1 MARKTDIRLRR
12 SNTADAV
19 PTSGNL
25 SLGEMAMNTA
35 DGALY
40 FKTSDNT
47 VITAHDNTIMHIDSL
62 NDRVGINTTNPTYKF
77 HVAGSGASYLAGGI
91 QLNSTD
97 KITIGNPN
105 QFITAVN
112 DTSLTLATDGSA
124 SLTIL
129 DNGNVGI
136 GTTSPATA
144 LEVAGDIT
152 LPSNGQLKFKGTNHY
167 PRIYASS
174 NDLLINLDN
183 GSGSN
188 YTALKIDNVTGNVGI
203 GTTTPGEKLEV
214 VGNVEADEFIG
225 DLRGA
230 LLFKAQAG
238 EALSKGD
245 VVYISGISGNTTVV
259 SKADADD
266 SAKMPAFGV
275 AAAAATLNSAVDIYT
290 FGTLSGI
297 DTSSYS
303 EGDELY
309 VSTTAGALTS
319 TAPTGSGSL
328 LQKIAKV
335 TRSDAS
341 AGSIKVIGAGRT
353 NAVPNLDQYKIFVGN
368 SSNQAV
374 QGNNALTVDIDNNA
388 VGINTGDPD
397 AYVSSLGAG
406 LHIATDVVLN
416 SNTPLLYLRANGGS
430 AMSEIRYQNSLKF
443 TNGSATLHGFIDSSG
458 RLTFGNATNFA
469 DANADDFQI
478 GNTSGA
484 HGISIVAQNSHNASI
499 YFADNDN
506 NDAGRIIYNHTNNRM
521 EFYTN
526 RSQRMVITS
535 AGNVGIGTNAA
546 AEKLEVRDGDI
557 TTRDS
562 TNTNYAQLNRY
573 TGLTLKGNGT
583 GSRGVQTPNTDALT
597 FGTNN
602 AERVRI
608 LSDGKVIIGD
618 TASHTTDLLQI
629 ETPASGGGHGIQ
641 IRRNDANNDQGIGHI
656 LFGNNTDTDLVK
668 ISAKT
673 DLDNNAGDSGALLFS
688 TQPTSGS
695 LTERL
700 RINSV
705 GQVGIGTT
713 SPNVDAAVEITK
725 AAPNTGITTLRL
737 TNSVNN
743 RGQRI
748 DFVDDNAARA
758 FTITHDNG
766 GNNAL
771 IGTIVSEPLLF
782 LTNNTERVRILSG
795 GNVGIGESVP
805 TEKLH
810 VAGNIK
816 MQASATVLTFQNNSN
831 TWNVGCDAGDASFK
845 FKDGT
850 DERIRILSDGNTIF
864 GGTSVGAAGAMSV
877 KVDGTYTDL
886 YLYGAGTSQG
896 GRIFFGDSSDRSSI
910 TGTYGTGGGGKLS
923 FKTDT
928 TGGTSQDRLVID
940 SDGSIRFNNAF
951 TFPTSIGSS
960 GQVLK
965 VPSSGSTLVWAD
977 DSGGGGS
984 TDSLSDLDGDTL
996 IQVEESADE
1005 DIIRFDIAG
1014 TQKLFLDSTQ
1024 LNLDGDLA
1032 VSGNLNIAGD
1042 INSTSVTT
1050 LDVTDLTITVA
1061 NNAGSAANANNAG
1074 LIVDT
1079 GGTNPSLLYTSAQ
1092 DEWNFNKNLVVGGKE
1107 TTASFPLMVKSNTDH
1122 QGLHIEENSGAE
1134 SWQMG
1139 VNAAGDFN
1147 FYNSGS
1153 TTPSITFEDSG
1164 QVGIGTSSPAA
1175 QLNVDSNAQN
1185 EIARF
1190 QGANAQLRIDNSTL
1204 NLLTLNSGGSGDS
1217 LALATSSTEAIR
1229 IDSSQNVGIGT
1240 TDPQDLLHLSA
1251 SSPVLRLTNTSD
1263 SGKST
1268 IEFWDNQSGTSQAG
1282 EIFFDDGGNLFGLQG
1297 NANGIVFKASNTF
1310 PGSELMR
1317 LNGSGHLLVGT
1328 TSAANSTAGFRAY
1341 NGGNGAFTIAG
1352 TTLDLN
1358 RLSTDGTIL
1367 NFQKDTSSVGGI
1379 GTVDGD
1385 LNIFP
1390 SATGHKG
1397 LRFGN
1402 GYIAPT
1408 GNSTA
1413 VENGTTDL
1421 GLSTQ
1426 KFKDLY
1432 LSGTAYADV
1441 VKVSS
1446 YETELA
1452 SGHLRFKFNG
1462 GAYIDN
1468 NTTGQSINFRVSNS
1482 SSLDTTAM
1490 TINSSGNVGIGETS
1504 PDYQLHVNSGTTN
1517 VVAKFESTD
1526 SVAGIQFLDNN
1537 GNVEIGASGTT
1548 FRVQPAGGVPV
1559 IEASATDIIFNN
1571 NGDDVNFR
1579 VESDTNA
1586 NAFYVDGGTGNVGIG
1601 NNSPKAKLQV
1611 EDYGI
1616 DTSST
1621 TTTATTQVA
1630 IHTFPIADFRTAR
1643 FTIQITNTTDS
1654 TYHSTEIIAVHDG
1667 TTANITEFGEVH
1679 TGTSVEATFDADIS
1693 SSNFRL
1699 LATPASTDSMTFKV
1713 VCHSITV

>member
-1 MARKTDIRLRR
+1 
-12 SNTADAV
+12 
-19 PTSGNL
+19 
-25 SLGEMAMNTA
+25 MAMNTA

-47 VITAHDNTIMHIDSL
+47 VITAHDNTIMHIDST

-167 PRIYASS
+167 PRIYAAS

-203 GTTTPGEKLEV
+203 GTSSPGEKLEV
-214 VGNVEADEFIG
+214 AGNVEAEEFIG

-309 VSTTAGALTS
+309 VSTTAGAMTNS
-319 TAPTGSGSL
+319 APTGSGSL

-335 TRSDAS
+335 TRSDTS
-341 AGSIKVIGAGRT
+341 AGSIKIIGAGRT

-397 AYVSSLGAG
+397 AYVSSLGAR
-406 LHIATDVVLN
+406 LHIATNVVLN
-416 SNTPLLYLRANGGS
+416 SNTPLIYLRANGGA

-443 TNGSATLHGFIDSSG
+443 TNGSAALHGFIDSSG
-458 RLTFGNATNFA
+458 RLTFGNATNFS

-546 AEKLEVRDGDI
+546 AEKLEVSGGHI
-557 TTRDS
+557 KI
-562 TNTNYAQLNRY
+562 TNT
-573 TGLTLKGNGT
+573 GN
-583 GSRGVQTPNTDALT
+583 
-597 FGTNN
+597 TNLYIN
-602 AERVRI
+602 A
-608 LSDGKVIIGD
+608 
-618 TASHTTDLLQI
+618 
-629 ETPASGGGHGIQ
+629 
-641 IRRNDANNDQGIGHI
+641 
-656 LFGNNTDTDLVK
+656 
-668 ISAKT
+668 
-673 DLDNNAGDSGALLFS
+673 NNAGSDATIYFEEEDSVKAKIQHDASNDSMLFTDGALTDTMTLKS
-688 TQPTSGS
+688 GRVGIGTTSPDTLLHLSNGGTTPATIRIERDDYSIEDTDVYGGIEFESQDNSAASAAGIRGKILGVAEGATGDMALAFETAGS
-695 LTERL
+695 YGSSTERL

-705 GQVGIGTT
+705 GQVGIGTN
-713 SPNVDAAVEITK
+713 SPSIDAGVEITK

-771 IGTIVSEPLLF
+771 IGTIISEPLLF
-782 LTNNTERVRILSG
+782 VTNNTERVRILSG

-877 KVDGTYTDL
+877 KVDGSYTDL

-1005 DIIRFDIAG
+1005 DVIRFDVAG
-1014 TQKLFLDSTQ
+1014 TEQMVLNSTG
-1024 LNLDGDLA
+1024 LTVA
-1032 VSGNLNIAGD
+1032 GNLTVNGTQTVLNTSTLSVDDLNI
-1042 INSTSVTT
+1042 
-1050 LDVTDLTITVA
+1050 TIA
-1061 NNAGSAANANNAG
+1061 DGAANAAAANGAGITVDGANAT
-1074 LIVDT
+1074 LT
-1079 GGTNPSLLYTSAQ
+1079 YTSAQ

-1107 TTASFPLMVKSNTDH
+1107 TTASFPLMVKSNTAH

-1139 VNAAGDFN
+1139 VDGAGDLN

-1229 IDSSQNVGIGT
+1229 IDSNQNVGIGT

-1251 SSPVLRLTNTSD
+1251 DSPVLRLTNTSD
-1263 SGKST
+1263 SGKSS

-1282 EIFFDDGGNLFGLQG
+1282 EVFFDDGGNLFGLQG

-1317 LNGSGHLLVGT
+1317 LKSNGFL
-1328 TSAANSTAGFRAY
+1328 
-1341 NGGNGAFTIAG
+1341 
-1352 TTLDLN
+1352 
-1358 RLSTDGTIL
+1358 
-1367 NFQKDTSSVGGI
+1367 GI
-1379 GTVDGD
+1379 GTNNPLD
-1385 LNIFP
+1385 LI
-1390 SATGHKG
+1390 HIK
-1397 LRFGN
+1397 
-1402 GYIAPT
+1402 
-1408 GNSTA
+1408 STSTDA
-1413 VENGTTDL
+1413 RQVIDSHTDYDAELKFAENGTVKYTVGHDA
-1421 GLSTQ
+1421 GSDS
-1426 KFKDLY
+1426 FVI
-1432 LSGTAYADV
+1432 GTTNVDTGRRLV
-1441 VKVSS
+1441 
-1446 YETELA
+1446 
-1452 SGHLRFKFNG
+1452 
-1462 GAYIDN
+1462 ID
-1468 NTTGQSINFRVSNS
+1468 
-1482 SSLDTTAM
+1482 
-1490 TINSSGNVGIGETS
+1490 SSGNVGINENPRFKLSVKTPAIPSGSTYAWPLDLSRPNTENRGLTFGIAA
-1504 PDYQLHVNSGTTN
+1504 SGTTN
-1517 VVAKFESTD
+1517 AIAGHNADVSIGHTYGTD
-1526 SVAGIQFLDNN
+1526 SN
-1537 GNVEIGASGTT
+1537 GLPQYYETL
-1548 FRVQPAGGVPV
+1548 RVKHIDQAV
-1559 IEASATDIIFNN
+1559 
-1571 NGDDVNFR
+1571 
-1579 VESDTNA
+1579 
-1586 NAFYVDGGTGNVGIG
+1586 GNVGIG
-1601 NNSPKAKLQV
+1601 TTNPSNLLHIHATGNNSAALIVEDDARRLEMGRDMIQAKSADGSTVQALFIQPSGNTSFASTSGGVAIGHTGNVGGKLYVRNGNSGQSYGSNVGGILVDVNGTSNSYFSLRVGSSVGNANFSVTNAGNVGVGVASPSSRFQV
-1611 EDYGI
+1611 EEYGV